1 MYERMVKEV
10 MQRELVTCLVTTP
23 IDHVMRR
30 LVEYGVHA
38 LVVVDED
45 GYAIGIVSQT
55 DVLLAYRARP
65 ADEATPQRAGEIMS
79 SELITCAPAATLLE
93 AVTLMT
99 RNHIHRLVV
108 AKPDSGHVYPLGILS
123 MTDIIRH
130 LNNERSIP
138 VAPRLQVANVL

>member
-1 MYERMVKEV
+1 MYERVVKEV
-10 MQRELVTCLVTTP
+10 MRRELVTCLVTTP
-23 IDHVMRR
+23 IDQVMRR
-30 LVEYGVHA
+30 LLEFGVHA

-45 GYAIGIVSQT
+45 GYAVGIVSQT

-65 ADEATPQRAGEIMS
+65 SDEAAPACAGEIMS
-79 SELITCAPAATLLE
+79 AALITCAPTATLLE

-108 AKPDSGHVYPLGILS
+108 AKPDAGRVYPLGILS

-130 LNNERSIP
+130 LIDEP
-138 VAPRLQVANVL
+138 VNLAIPRLQVATLR

>member
-30 LVEYGVHA
+30 LVEFGVHA

-45 GYAIGIVSQT
+45 GYAAGIVSQT

-65 ADEATPQRAGEIMS
+65 AGAAAPTRAGEIMS
-79 SELITCAPAATLLE
+79 AALITCAPTATLLE

-108 AKPDSGHVYPLGILS
+108 AKPDAGRVYPLGILS

-130 LNNERSIP
+130 LINEPAMPAI
-138 VAPRLQVANVL
+138 PRLQVATV